1 MVWVKL
7 DDKFYS
13 DPKILEVGLA
23 GAGLYAMGLSYC
35 GAHLTD
41 GFIPDSWANRQDPR
55 SRRKLVAK
63 SLWKPVT
70 GGYEV
75 PGFTKFNPSRENVLK
90 RREKTAERVASWRN
104 RNAVTNDVG
113 NAVSNAAPDPALSTK
128 NLKSYVDVENESQPE
143 QPQNGALDTLTQQAE
158 TTLKRLAGA
167 TTEPNDDIP
176 F

>member
-41 GFIPDSWANRQDPR
+41 GFIPDSWAR
-55 SRRKLVAK
+55 SHDRRLRTKLVHGG
-63 SLWKPVT
+63 LWKSVP

-75 PGFTKFNPSRENVLK
+75 SGFTKFNPSRANVLS
-90 RREKTAERVASWRN
+90 RREKTAERVASWRD
-104 RNAVTNDVG
+104 RNAVSNDVG
-113 NAVSNAAPDPALSTK
+113 NDVSNAAPDPARTTSTS
-128 NLKSYVDVENESQPE
+128 NVYVDVGNDE
-143 QPQNGALDTLTQQAE
+143 QHEPPDNDTLDVLTEQAE
-158 TTLKRLAGA
+158 ETLKRLAGVHA
-167 TTEPNDDIP
+167 STTDDLP